1 MTLTE
6 LIGHLTTI
14 ANQGHAKE
22 EVVLEVYNP
31 ENFECTEIN
40 DIKLKNI
47 GNKNIIVI
55 N

>member
-6 LIGHLTTI
+6 LLGHLTTI
-14 ANQGHAKE
+14 ANQGHAKD

-31 ENFECTEIN
+31 EHFECTEIN
-40 DIKLKNI
+40 EIKLKDIENR
-47 GNKNIIVI
+47 KIIVI